1 MFRASAGQGRWSL
14 AQLLFVVLQH
24 IELIVPAVVGQKL
37 LMGAL
42 LQNLAVGEDDD
53 VVRMLDGGQTVR
65 HDEHGA
71 DSAHLFQRVLMSSS
85 VSVSMLAVASSRI
98 ITLGLWMM
106 VRAKLSSWR

>member
-1 MFRASAGQGRWSL
+1 M
-14 AQLLFVVLQH
+14 
-24 IELIVPAVVGQKL
+24 VGQKL

-53 VVRMLDGGQTVR
+53 VVRMLMVDRRCATMSMVPTVR
-65 HDEHGA
+65 IFSSE
-71 DSAHLFQRVLMSSS
+71 SWMSSS

>member
-1 MFRASAGQGRWSL
+1 MKRTPSSAENAEEGVPVLFRSPAGQGRRSL

-53 VVRMLDGGQTVR
+53 VVRMLDGGQAVR

-71 DSAHLFQRVLMSSS
+71 DGAHFLLLFGDCIMDY
-85 VSVSMLAVASSRI
+85 RI
-98 ITLGLWMM
+98 FYEEF
-106 VRAKLSSWR
+106 